1 MMLVTDGRTGEI
13 CSGMMLV
20 TDGRTG
26 EICSGMMLVG
36 DGRNRIGLII
46 VIRIQTL

>member
-13 CSGMMLV
+13 YSGMMLV

-26 EICSGMMLVG
+26 ELWWDDAS
-36 DGRNRIGLII
+36 D
-46 VIRIQTL
+46 